1 MEQPVRVHKV
11 LDQMQGERMEQPVL
25 SENEEMHRIE
35 YQIDRRLD
43 IEVLSWPVSEILETS
58 EPKISKNVWT
68 SRLQFVFFNALSC
81 FQPFFP
87 EFN

>member
-35 YQIDRRLD
+35 YQID
-43 IEVLSWPVSEILETS
+43 
-58 EPKISKNVWT
+58 
-68 SRLQFVFFNALSC
+68 
-81 FQPFFP
+81 
-87 EFN
+87 